1 MAINNICFTYPIL
14 SNFNNDF
21 INVNFIAG
29 SNGILEKTK
38 KYSKIKTYV
47 EINDNNINEL
57 LDNGKAKII
66 VKIYCKSTKYREIK
80 EIKRGNDEI
89 QLLNIDINNNVELNT
104 FILANENIKGYSS
117 SNFNLDFKGK
127 RFDIEKG
134 SILAI
139 GKNENLFIEKD
150 IIDLTK
156 LNSVIKISDIE
167 KNNVPMEV
175 EYNEEYIIIYLSS
188 EDCEIYSKYSKYST
202 SIINSM
208 IIIPALIYVLDEIS
222 KPDIDINEFVN
233 KKWYRV
239 LTKKLSELLGK
250 DFKVEYIRT
259 QGSLKLIQKLFDNL
273 LSDGLKELENLHG
286 GN

>member
-66 VKIYCKSTKYREIK
+66 VKIYCKSTKYREMK

-104 FILANENIKGYSS
+104 FILAN
-117 SNFNLDFKGK
+117 
-127 RFDIEKG
+127 
-134 SILAI
+134 
-139 GKNENLFIEKD
+139 
-150 IIDLTK
+150 
-156 LNSVIKISDIE
+156 
-167 KNNVPMEV
+167 
-175 EYNEEYIIIYLSS
+175 
-188 EDCEIYSKYSKYST
+188 
-202 SIINSM
+202 
-208 IIIPALIYVLDEIS
+208 
-222 KPDIDINEFVN
+222 
-233 KKWYRV
+233 
-239 LTKKLSELLGK
+239 
-250 DFKVEYIRT
+250 
-259 QGSLKLIQKLFDNL
+259 
-273 LSDGLKELENLHG
+273 
-286 GN
+286 